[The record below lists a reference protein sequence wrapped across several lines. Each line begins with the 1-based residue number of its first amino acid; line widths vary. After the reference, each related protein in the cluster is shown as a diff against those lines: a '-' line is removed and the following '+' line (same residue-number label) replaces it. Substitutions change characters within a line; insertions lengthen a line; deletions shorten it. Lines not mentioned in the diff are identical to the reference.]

1 VLLDIDHPE
10 FQPGLHKLLKISEA
24 MAAARKQG
32 GLVGRLKRV
41 GLTLKAGAL
50 FLKLF
55 LLPVKTNDLP
65 RQILMQPAW

>member
-1 VLLDIDHPE
+1 
-10 FQPGLHKLLKISEA
+10 LKISEA